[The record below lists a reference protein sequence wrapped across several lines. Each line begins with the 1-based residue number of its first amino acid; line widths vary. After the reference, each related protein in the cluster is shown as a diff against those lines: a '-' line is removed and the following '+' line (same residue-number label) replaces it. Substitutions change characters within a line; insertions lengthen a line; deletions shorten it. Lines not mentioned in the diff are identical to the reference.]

1 MVLLIGV
8 MGAAAQDPTILQI
21 RILEGED
28 AVYATGS
35 RATRGITVLVTGE
48 TGKPIEGASVSFRLP
63 ADGPTGTFASGSKTE
78 IVTTRADGRAA
89 VWGMP
94 WNRTAGRVDIRITT
108 AKGEAR
114 AGTVC
119 PIYLSDALSRREAAP
134 SGRASSPPPR
144 SRKWLWVTL
153 AVVGAVGGG
162 VAATGLS
169 GKPSTASASVVVLR
183 IGSPSG
189 VSLGRP

>member
-1 MVLLIGV
+1 M
-8 MGAAAQDPTILQI
+8 
-21 RILEGED
+21 
-28 AVYATGS
+28 
-35 RATRGITVLVTGE
+35 LVTGE

-63 ADGPTGTFASGSKTE
+63 ADGPTGTFTSGSKTE

-94 WNRTAGRVDIRITT
+94 WNRTAGRVDMRITT

-119 PIYLSDALSRREAAP
+119 PIYLSDALSIREAAP
-134 SGRASSPPPR
+134 SGRVSSPPSR

-169 GKPSTASASVVVLR
+169 GKPSTASASAAVLR
-183 IGSPSG
+183 VGSPSG
-189 VSLGRP
+189 VNLGRP

>member
-1 MVLLIGV
+1 MVLLI
-8 MGAAAQDPTILQI
+8 AAMTAVAQDPTILQI
-21 RILEGED
+21 RILEGEG

-48 TGKPIEGASVSFRLP
+48 TGKPVDGATVSFRLP
-63 ADGPTGTFASGSKTE
+63 VDGPTGTFATGSKTE

-94 WNRTAGRVDIRITT
+94 WNRTAGKVEIRITT

-119 PIYLSDALSRREAAP
+119 PIYLSDAISTREAAP
-134 SGRASSPPPR
+134 SGRVSSHPAR

-169 GKPSTASASVVVLR
+169 GKPSTASASASVLR
-183 IGSPSG
+183 IGSPAG
-189 VSLGRP
+189 INLGRP